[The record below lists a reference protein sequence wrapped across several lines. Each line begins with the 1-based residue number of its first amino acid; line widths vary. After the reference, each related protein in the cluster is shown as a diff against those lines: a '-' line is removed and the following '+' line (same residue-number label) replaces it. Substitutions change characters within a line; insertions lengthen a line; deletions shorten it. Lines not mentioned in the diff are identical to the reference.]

1 MLKNVE
7 IASSFI
13 VQNVLRI
20 SKKLNVIFV
29 INAFALIVFLMY
41 SNVKNAEI
49 ICAKIVSLIALNAI
63 YSFAKR
69 KIHA

>member
-1 MLKNVE
+1 VPL
-7 IASSFI
+7 
-13 VQNVLRI
+13 I

-41 SNVKNAEI
+41 SNVKNVEI

>member
-13 VQNVLRI
+13 VQNVPRI

-29 INAFALIVFLMY
+29 INVFALIVFLMY
-41 SNVKNAEI
+41 SNVKNVEI
-49 ICAKIVSLIALNAI
+49 ICAKIVLLIALNVI

>member
-1 MLKNVE
+1 VLKNVE

-13 VQNVLRI
+13 VQNVPRI
-20 SKKLNVIFV
+20 SKKLNAIFV
-29 INAFALIVFLMY
+29 INVFALIVFLMY
-41 SNVKNAEI
+41 SNVKNVEI
-49 ICAKIVSLIALNAI
+49 ICAKIVSLIALNVI